1 MKRTLFPALLPGL
14 WLVAVM
20 AYPVAAMAQPGTTNT
35 RPEARIIQPT
45 TSQPWYLP
53 GQRLQFDGRRS
64 VDADGDRLS
73 YQWSLQD
80 SNQRQLPLSAS
91 KSPQLT
97 VQLTQTGDYR
107 LSLVVHDGKTSSLP
121 TTVRFSVAAATFTA
135 DAGPT
140 QQVKVGQLVE
150 LSSQHSS
157 SQSLL
162 TSQQWHISQR
172 PAGSQ
177 TQLLRATTPSTAFIP
192 DLPGEYK
199 VALQLTN
206 AEQQSARTEVRI
218 QAQSAN
224 QNSLPMAVIEA
235 ASGLTQPDTAI
246 LLSATQSKD
255 ADSTQLM
262 RYRWR
267 VLQQPGGSQVQ
278 LSDADTSTTHFQA
291 NKLGSYRIE
300 LQVTDQAQA
309 VATADIELKVQS
321 GTLPPVVRFD
331 APAAAKPGEKLMLDA
346 SASTGTLPLT
356 YQWQLLARPE
366 DSQVEIQQAEQVKAN
381 FTPDVAG
388 QYLLALQV
396 SDGQTTVKSAG
407 WLLDVPARPIARIAA
422 QGNALT
428 GHPLQ
433 LDGSASTGS
442 DGTALSYRWTLLAA
456 PVASIPLIG
465 ADQAQLSFTPP
476 VAGSYLV
483 GLVVSQQGIVSV
495 ERQHLIVVTTDL
507 PPVIKLVGPTVLH
520 GRVGE
525 LFQPDAS
532 PSSDPELTALTFHWT
547 LSKPA
552 LSQAQ
557 LQQADSASPTLVADM
572 AGVYQL
578 LLTLT
583 DATGQSSTALVEVR
597 ITEPQPIISGE
608 ISGRLL
614 DPEGE
619 VLLQSPQL
627 SINKQ
632 TVAVDA
638 GGFFRHRL
646 SLEAQQQITLSIAGE
661 GLPALSY
668 QTEAISEDN
677 FRLELPVQQLPVA
690 VPLLLTVLQGCG
702 KYDGPAQLELEFNLH
717 GIQSQTQFTGHFSQK
732 VAVDLRQFTPV
743 SLLLPAAA
751 SYQVSVTTP
760 GVLLDHSFGSG
771 TFAPSQQYQHEY
783 LTFGDLMNSFTVC
796 K

>member
-1 MKRTLFPALLPGL
+1 MKLCSALLPGL
-14 WLVAVM
+14 WLVALT
-20 AYPVAAMAQPGTTNT
+20 AYPVAAATTPGKTNT
-35 RPEARIIQPT
+35 RPEARIIQPAT
-45 TSQPWYLP
+45 PQPWYLP
-53 GQRLQFDGRRS
+53 GQRLNFDGRRS

-91 KSPQLT
+91 RSPQLT
-97 VQLTQTGDYR
+97 IQLAQTGDYT
-107 LSLVVHDGKTSSLP
+107 LSLVVHDGKAASVP
-121 TTVRFSVAAATFTA
+121 TTVRFSIAAAASFTA
-135 DAGPT
+135 DAGPA

-150 LSSQHSS
+150 LSSQHSV

-162 TSQQWHISQR
+162 TSQQWQLLQR
-172 PAGSQ
+172 PAASQ
-177 TQLLRATTPSTAFIP
+177 AQLLQTAAPSTAFIP
-192 DLPGEYK
+192 DAPGEYK
-199 VALQLTN
+199 VGLRLVN
-206 AEQQSARTEVRI
+206 AQQQTASTEVRI
-218 QAQSAN
+218 QAQSAS
-224 QNSLPMAVIEA
+224 QNSVPVAVITA
-235 ASGLTQPDTAI
+235 ASRLTQPDTAI
-246 LLSATQSKD
+246 LLSAMQSKD
-255 ADSTQLM
+255 ADSTQLLH
-262 RYRWR
+262 YRWR
-267 VLQQPGGSQVQ
+267 VLQQPVASQVQ
-278 LSDADTSTTHFQA
+278 FSDAGGSTTHFQA
-291 NKLGSYRIE
+291 NKLGHYRVE

-309 VATADIELKVQS
+309 VATALIELQVQS
-321 GTLPPVVRFD
+321 GALPPVARFD
-331 APAAAKPGEKLMLDA
+331 APAAAKPGDKLILDA
-346 SASTGTLPLT
+346 SASTGTLPLS

-366 DSQVEIQQAEQVKAN
+366 DSQVEIQQADQVKAN

-388 QYLLALQV
+388 QYVLTLHV

-407 WLLDVPARPIARIAA
+407 WLLDVPARPVARILTD
-422 QGNALT
+422 GSALT
-428 GHPLQ
+428 GHPVQ
-433 LDGSASTGS
+433 LDGSASHGA
-442 DGTALSYRWTLLAA
+442 DATALSYRWTLLAA
-456 PVASIPLIG
+456 PVASIPLTG
-465 ADQAQLSFTPP
+465 ADQAQVSFTPP

-483 GLVVSQQGIVSV
+483 GLVVSQQGLVSV

-507 PPVIKLVGPTVLH
+507 PPVIKLVGPMLLH

-557 LQQADSASPTLVADM
+557 LQQADSASPTLVADV

-597 ITEPQPIISGE
+597 VTEPQPIISGE

-627 SINKQ
+627 SINQ
-632 TVAVDA
+632 QRVAVDA
-638 GGFFRHRL
+638 AGFFRHRL
-646 SLEAQQQITLSIAGE
+646 SLEAQQQIRLSIAGE

-668 QTEAISEDN
+668 QTEAITEDN

-690 VPLLLTVLQGCG
+690 VPLQLTVMQGCG
-702 KYDGPAQLELEFNLH
+702 KYDGPAQLELEFNLS

-760 GVLLDHSFGSG
+760 GILLDHSFGSG